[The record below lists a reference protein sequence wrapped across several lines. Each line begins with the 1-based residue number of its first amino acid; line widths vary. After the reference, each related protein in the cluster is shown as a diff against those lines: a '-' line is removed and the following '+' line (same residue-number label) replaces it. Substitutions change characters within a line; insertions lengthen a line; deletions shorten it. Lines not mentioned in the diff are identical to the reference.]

1 MAICDIIWLIDD
13 NLQVG
18 YWFTK
23 IIVLNE
29 GKLIIINDLAHLQ
42 HYFSQHFSVPIG
54 SGFY

>member
-23 IIVLNE
+23 IIVSNE

-42 HYFSQHFSVPIG
+42 HYFSQHLSVPIG